1 MNNTIFKSLNRRF
14 LSVISLLVVLVIA
27 GAATAASNVE
37 MDLTQSPEVSGTAEG
52 KVKMPKQQQRMA
64 LNYVNQP
71 RLSRIAWMAIKS
83 VKIPTVACNA
93 MVWSTIAPLAH
104 RVSAQLTLLTVMAKY
119 RAKSH
124 HVAISVCNVMC
135 HKPMP
140 HRLSVTASSQPLT
153 LANNRNER

>member
-71 RLSRIAWMAIKS
+71 PLIPHS
-83 VKIPTVACNA
+83 VDGY
-93 MVWSTIAPLAH
+93 
-104 RVSAQLTLLTVMAKY
+104 Q
-119 RAKSH
+119 
-124 HVAISVCNVMC
+124 ISKNTNRCLQC
-135 HKPMP
+135 HGVE
-140 HRLSVTASSQPLT
+140 H
-153 LANNRNER
+153 

>member
-71 RLSRIAWMAIKS
+71 PLIPHS
-83 VKIPTVACNA
+83 VDGYQVSKNTNRCLQCHGVEHYR
-93 MVWSTIAPLAH
+93 TTGAP
-104 RVSAQLTLLTVMAKY
+104 RVSPTHFIDRWQSIERSLTTSLF
-119 RAKSH
+119 
-124 HVAISVCNVMC
+124 
-135 HKPMP
+135 
-140 HRLSVTASSQPLT
+140 LSAMSCAT
-153 LANNRNER
+153 NRCRTDCR

>member
-71 RLSRIAWMAIKS
+71 PLIPHS
-83 VKIPTVACNA
+83 VDGYQVSKNTNRCLQCHGVEHYR
-93 MVWSTIAPLAH
+93 TTGAP
-104 RVSAQLTLLTVMAKY
+104 RVSPTHFIDRDGKVSSEVSPRRYFCLQC
-119 RAKSH
+119 
-124 HVAISVCNVMC
+124 HVTQTDAAPIVGNSF
-135 HKPMP
+135 
-140 HRLSVTASSQPLT
+140 QP
-153 LANNRNER
+153 APGFGQ